1 MSEIKEPGIC
11 EVYFCNARK
20 EGNTAMCASHNREM
34 RKRGSKM
41 LKLIED
47 AKKKRE
53 YEIPK
58 VSEKQAKKNALYS
71 KQRKEH
77 LAKFPFCQLK
87 LQGCEKVA
95 TEVHHSEGRG
105 ENTNKAESFM
115 SACQN
120 CHSLLHDKMS
130 AKEAR
135 ELGLK
140 K

>member
-1 MSEIKEPGIC
+1 MKTCATPGCDSLCEGYTDHCGTHNRLMRKLVKSANDRAMKFVNRKEIK
-11 EVYFCNARK
+11 
-20 EGNTAMCASHNREM
+20 
-34 RKRGSKM
+34 
-41 LKLIED
+41 
-47 AKKKRE
+47 
-53 YEIPK
+53 K
-58 VSEKQAKKNALYS
+58 VSDKQAKKNALYS

-95 TEVHHSEGRG
+95 TEIHHSQGRG
-105 ENTNKAESFM
+105 ESTNKAESFM
-115 SACQN
+115 SACHN